1 MAVTVKVKETSGPR
15 LEIGQELAPDTLQT
29 FPAKSPFMYMSI
41 WLYVGRFPELPG
53 LKETVAVPAL
63 ITALTADGAVGL
75 EYTIAGAIATHADC
89 PVELVVVPEGHGV
102 GADEPVTETYDPI
115 GAATSD
121 AAPTDAT

>member
-29 FPAKSPFMYMSI
+29 FPARTPFMYMSI

-53 LKETVAVPAL
+53 LKDTVADPLV

-75 EYTIAGAIATHADC
+75 EYTITCVQALC
-89 PVELVVVPEGHGV
+89 PACVVVVPGGQGV
-102 GADEPVTETYDPI
+102 ACVAPVVET
-115 GAATSD
+115 
-121 AAPTDAT
+121 